1 MRTLKGI
8 EKLFGL
14 MFVNKNIAE
23 PVCFEFKRECLTK
36 IHTWFVKFPVYLVWE
51 DVEGNI
57 IETRRV
63 EPWSSGIKPNRPFN
77 KLKEYPIIT
86 KEEMEES

>member
-23 PVCFEFKRECLTK
+23 PVCFEFKRECLTNYEK
-36 IHTWFVKFPVYLVWE
+36 PKNKMFKYWVSIQ
-51 DVEGNI
+51 
-57 IETRRV
+57 
-63 EPWSSGIKPNRPFN
+63 KPNHLS
-77 KLKEYPIIT
+77 KKEKTHRKRNSIKKNI
-86 KEEMEES
+86 